1 MNRYVFNSMQ
11 SVKVNNPKLE
21 HHDHAGYVVE
31 AVDVFDTDTETTV
44 SVKIDTDNEVYDFNP
59 RDLVAL

>member
-11 SVKVNNPKLE
+11 SVKVNNDTLE
-21 HHDHAGYVVE
+21 HDGQAGYVVR
-31 AVDVFDTDTETTV
+31 AVEIFDTDTESTV
-44 SVKIDTDNEVYDFNP
+44 SVKIDADSEVYEFNP

>member
-1 MNRYVFNSMQ
+1 MQ